1 MIAGRHEEA
10 PTMKL
15 LFPILAGLGVVLLYL
30 VWAALF
36 HDLLNGLSPEGA
48 LTVATG
54 SFLAFELVILAA
66 WVRSKTDR
74 K

>member
-1 MIAGRHEEA
+1 
-10 PTMKL
+10 MKL

-36 HDLLNGLSPEGA
+36 HDLLNGLSPEVA

-54 SFLAFELVILAA
+54 SFIAFELVILAA
-66 WVRSKTDR
+66 WIRSKADR

>member
-1 MIAGRHEEA
+1 
-10 PTMKL
+10 MKL

-36 HDLLNGLSPEGA
+36 HDLSNGLSPEGA

-54 SFLAFELVILAA
+54 SFIAFELVILAA
-66 WVRSKTDR
+66 WIRSKADR

>member
-1 MIAGRHEEA
+1 
-10 PTMKL
+10 MKL

-30 VWAALF
+30 VWAALL
-36 HDLLNGLSPEGA
+36 HDFLNGLSPEGA

-54 SFLAFELVILAA
+54 SFLAFELVILAS
-66 WVRSKTDR
+66 WIRSKTNR

>member
-1 MIAGRHEEA
+1 
-10 PTMKL
+10 MKL

-30 VWAALF
+30 VWAALL
-36 HDLLNGLSPEGA
+36 HDFLNGFSPEGA

-54 SFLAFELVILAA
+54 SFLAFELVILAS
-66 WVRSKTDR
+66 WIRSKNGR

>member
-1 MIAGRHEEA
+1 
-10 PTMKL
+10 MKL

-54 SFLAFELVILAA
+54 SFPAFELVTLAA
-66 WVRSKTDR
+66 WVRSKTNR

>member
-1 MIAGRHEEA
+1 
-10 PTMKL
+10 MKL

-30 VWAALF
+30 VWAALL
-36 HDLLNGLSPEGA
+36 HDFLNGLSPEGA

>member
-1 MIAGRHEEA
+1 
-10 PTMKL
+10 MKL
-15 LFPILAGLGVVLLYL
+15 LFPILAGLGAVSLYL

-54 SFLAFELVILAA
+54 SFLAFDLVILAA
-66 WVRSKTDR
+66 WVRSKIDR

>member
-1 MIAGRHEEA
+1 
-10 PTMKL
+10 MKL
-15 LFPILAGLGVVLLYL
+15 LFPLLAGLGAVLLYFL
-30 VWAALF
+30 WAALF

-54 SFLAFELVILAA
+54 SFLAFELVILAG
-66 WVRSKTDR
+66 WIRSKIDR

>member
-1 MIAGRHEEA
+1 
-10 PTMKL
+10 MKL

-54 SFLAFELVILAA
+54 SFLAFVLVILAA
-66 WVRSKTDR
+66 WVRSKTNR

>member
-1 MIAGRHEEA
+1 
-10 PTMKL
+10 MKL
-15 LFPILAGLGVVLLYL
+15 LFPILAGLGVVFLYL

-54 SFLAFELVILAA
+54 SFIAFELVILAA
-66 WVRSKTDR
+66 WIRSKADR